1 MKKNSEGII
10 RYKKTNFTMVSNTI
24 ICDTNVS
31 LKAKGLYSLIQHY
44 ITIPNFILYK
54 SFLMR
59 KCNEGETAFN
69 SAWKELKRKG
79 YLKQRK
85 CRNTYLNHFTY
96 EYDLLDAP
104 VIDSDDE
111 PDDSDESPD
120 PQKRGVEPDP
130 CFAPAE
136 TSDFQNV
143 GTISNTEINNTNSIN
158 TILSYQSNH
167 TNDQIR
173 NESISEE
180 DKQSNIEL
188 LELNI
193 EPDVLIEA
201 SPDKKDEITEI
212 FNLICDTVNSDK
224 SYITIAKEKKPIEII
239 RNIFFKLDSRHI
251 KYVLDSLS
259 KNTTKIK
266 NPRAYLLTTIYNSCF
281 TYTNADNMNFNNT
294 YKDDPY
300 MSDIM
305 NW

>member
-1 MKKNSEGII
+1 
-10 RYKKTNFTMVSNTI
+10 
-24 ICDTNVS
+24 
-31 LKAKGLYSLIQHY
+31 
-44 ITIPNFILYK
+44 
-54 SFLMR
+54 MR
-59 KCNEGETAFN
+59 KCSEGERAFN
-69 SAWKELKRKG
+69 SAWTELKEAG
-79 YLKQRK
+79 YLKQHKYRSVGSQQ
-85 CRNTYLNHFTY
+85 FMY
-96 EYDLLDAP
+96 EYDLLENP
-104 VIDSDDE
+104 IIDDFE
-111 PDDSDESPD
+111 ESPD
-120 PQKRGVEPDP
+120 LQNVAVDPDLHFAQVES
-130 CFAPAE
+130 A
-136 TSDFQNV
+136 DFQKG

-173 NESISEE
+173 NDTISEE

-193 EPDVLIEA
+193 EPDILIGEL
-201 SPDKKDEITEI
+201 PDKKDEITEI

-224 SYITIAKEKKPIEII
+224 PYITIAKEKKSIEVI

-251 KYVLDSLS
+251 KYVIDSLS

-266 NPRAYLLTTIYNSCF
+266 NPRAYLLTAIYNSCF

>member
-1 MKKNSEGII
+1 MKKNNEGII

-44 ITIPNFILYK
+44 ITIPNFTLYK

-59 KCNEGETAFN
+59 KCNEGERAFN
-69 SAWKELKRKG
+69 SAWTELKKAG
-79 YLKQRK
+79 YLKQHKYRSVGSQQ
-85 CRNTYLNHFTY
+85 FMY
-96 EYDLLDAP
+96 EYDLLDTP
-104 VIDSDDE
+104 VIDDF
-111 PDDSDESPD
+111 DESPD
-120 PQKRGVEPDP
+120 I
-130 CFAPAE
+130 
-136 TSDFQNV
+136 QNV
-143 GTISNTEINNTNSIN
+143 GVDPDPHFASVENADIQNVGDISNTNINNTNFIN

-167 TNDQIR
+167 TTDQIR
-173 NESISEE
+173 NDSISEE

-201 SPDKKDEITEI
+201 LPDKKAEITEI
-212 FNLICDTVNSDK
+212 FNLICDTVNSGK
-224 SYITIAKEKKPIEII
+224 PYVTIAKEKKSIEVI

-251 KYVLDSLS
+251 KYVIDSLS

>member
-59 KCNEGETAFN
+59 KCSEGERAFN
-69 SAWKELKRKG
+69 SAWTELKEAG
-79 YLKQRK
+79 YLKQHKYRSVGSQQ
-85 CRNTYLNHFTY
+85 FMY
-96 EYDLLDAP
+96 EYDLLENP
-104 VIDSDDE
+104 IIDDFE
-111 PDDSDESPD
+111 ESPD
-120 PQKRGVEPDP
+120 LQNVAVDPDLHFAQVES
-130 CFAPAE
+130 A
-136 TSDFQNV
+136 DFQKG

-173 NESISEE
+173 NDTISEE

-193 EPDVLIEA
+193 EPDILIGEL
-201 SPDKKDEITEI
+201 PDKKDEITEI

-224 SYITIAKEKKPIEII
+224 PYITIAKEKKSIEVI

-251 KYVLDSLS
+251 KYVIDSLS

-266 NPRAYLLTTIYNSCF
+266 NPRAYLLTAIYNSCF

>member
-1 MKKNSEGII
+1 MNKRNEGTFRTKQIPFTQVPNTVIRDKNLS
-10 RYKKTNFTMVSNTI
+10 M
-24 ICDTNVS
+24 
-31 LKAKGLYSLIQHY
+31 KAKGLYMIIQSY

-54 SFLMR
+54 SYLM
-59 KCNEGETAFN
+59 KQCVEGEKSFDTAW
-69 SAWKELKRKG
+69 SELKRMG
-79 YLKQRK
+79 YLKQYKFRDK
-85 CRNTYLNHFTY
+85 DSKYFKY
-96 EYDLLDAP
+96 EYDLLDVAE
-104 VIDSDDE
+104 INDNADSDYE
-111 PDDSDESPD
+111 ESLD
-120 PQKRGVEPDP
+120 PQKGDVEPDP
-130 CFAPAE
+130 HFVPIQNV
-136 TSDFQNV
+136 DFQK
-143 GTISNTEINNTNSIN
+143 GGDISNTEINNTNSIN

-167 TNDQIR
+167 TSDQIR
-173 NESISEE
+173 NETISEE

-201 SPDKKDEITEI
+201 LPDKKAEITEI

-224 SYITIAKEKKPIEII
+224 PYITIAKEKKPIEVI

-251 KYVLDSLS
+251 KYVIDSLS

-266 NPRAYLLTTIYNSCF
+266 NPKAYLLTTIYNSCF